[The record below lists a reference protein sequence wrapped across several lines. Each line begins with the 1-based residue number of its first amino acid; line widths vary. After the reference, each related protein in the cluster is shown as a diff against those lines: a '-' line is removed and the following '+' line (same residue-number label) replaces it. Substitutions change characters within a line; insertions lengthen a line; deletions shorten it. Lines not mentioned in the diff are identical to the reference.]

1 MMRATIFVWLILAAA
16 PAIAQEKEAPQPRA
30 DQSPAAEPEEG
41 ASPAERGRY
50 LVHHVA
56 MCVICHSP
64 KDGQGRVVESQILR
78 GSPMPVKSP
87 YPRQTWAFRAP
98 ALAGLGGF
106 TEADIVTLLQTGSR
120 PNGDVPAPPMPPFR
134 MTKEDAQAV
143 AAYLKSLR

>member
-1 MMRATIFVWLILAAA
+1 MTRATIFFLLLLASTR
-16 PAIAQEKEAPQPRA
+16 AIAQEKEAAQPPANAPR
-30 DQSPAAEPEEG
+30 DQAEG
-41 ASPAERGRY
+41 GMSAAERGRY

-64 KDGQGRVVESQILR
+64 KDGEGRVIESQILR
-78 GSPMPVKSP
+78 GAPMPVKSP

-106 TEADIVTLLQTGSR
+106 TEADLVTLLQTGSR

>member
-1 MMRATIFVWLILAAA
+1 MMRASTFVLFILAAT
-16 PAIAQEKEAPQPRA
+16 PAVAQEKEAILP
-30 DQSPAAEPEEG
+30 PANAPGEQAKEA

-50 LVHHVA
+50 LVHRVA

-64 KDGQGRVVESQILR
+64 KDGEGRVIESQILR
-78 GSPMPVKSP
+78 GAPMPVKSP
-87 YPRQTWAFRAP
+87 YPRQSWAFRAP

-106 TEADIVTLLQTGSR
+106 TEEDLVTLLETGSR

-134 MTKEDAQAV
+134 MSKEDAQAV